1 MNRHRHAGQKS
12 LRHKKPFT
20 VHAVQTGAALLV
32 FFVLLFSA
40 AAAVALSALNN
51 RVAVRTSN
59 QTVFS
64 ELAQA
69 KEALLSFALLY
80 PDYYSGGPGRLPC
93 LDTNN
98 DGLTDFGCTSA
109 TIDQLPSYI
118 LPPLSPPP
126 PDNDPPIMVLS
137 NRIAGERFWYAVTE
151 TFRHDPVTNELNS
164 NILGGFTIN
173 GENDIVAVIIDAG
186 PPVGTQT
193 RSGNSANVINYLE
206 GGNQTT
212 PDFFTSSA
220 TPALFNDRVAF
231 ITDAEIRNQMTVRVA
246 QEIKRVLDIYHPL
259 NLNTY
264 PIDEAAFDLAMNGP
278 GVAAWYGTDDWESAL
293 KNRDFSSLPDSVS
306 FEFEKCSIKFTIT
319 YGQPGL
325 QRSPGSC

>member
-93 LDTNN
+93 PDTNN

-137 NRIAGERFWYAVTE
+137 NRITGERFWYAITGLYLQNPVISLLNTDTSG
-151 TFRHDPVTNELNS
+151 TFSID
-164 NILGGFTIN
+164 GQN
-173 GENDIVAVIIDAG
+173 GVVAVIIDAG

-193 RSGNSANVINYLE
+193 RSGGIPNPINYLE
-206 GGNQTT
+206 GGNQTP
-212 PDFFTSSA
+212 PDFVTSSA
-220 TPALFNDRVAF
+220 TPASFNDRVAF
-231 ITDAEIRNQMTVRVA
+231 ITVAEIRTQMTVRVA
-246 QEIKRVLDIYHPL
+246 QEIKRVLEMSGPNYPSDLDAL
-259 NLNTY
+259 NIEMNS
-264 PIDEAAFDLAMNGP
+264 AAA
-278 GVAAWYGTDDWESAL
+278 VWYNDGDWESAL
-293 KNRDFSSLPDSVS
+293 ENYMLVPPNSATLKFNN
-306 FEFEKCSIKFTIT
+306 CTTTFTIT
-319 YGQPGL
+319 FGQPGL
-325 QRSPGSC
+325 QRSTGSC

>member
-20 VHAVQTGAALLV
+20 VHAGQTGAALLV

-51 RVAVRTSN
+51 RVAGRTSD

-93 LDTNN
+93 PDTNN
-98 DGLTDFGCTSA
+98 NGLTDSGCTNA
-109 TIDQLPSYI
+109 TIGQLPNAIAS
-118 LPPLSPPP
+118 SPF
-126 PDNDPPIMVLS
+126 VFS
-137 NRIAGERFWYAVTE
+137 SRIPGERFWYAITGQY
-151 TFRHDPVTNELNS
+151 RGSPVIADLNADS
-164 NILGGFTIN
+164 SGAFTIN
-173 GENDIVAVIIDAG
+173 GQSNIVAVIIDAG
-186 PPVGTQT
+186 PPVGTQA
-193 RSGNSANVINYLE
+193 RSGSSANVINYLE
-206 GGNQTT
+206 GGNQTS

-231 ITDAEIRNQMTVRVA
+231 ISSAEIRTQMTVRVA

-264 PIDEAAFDLAMNGP
+264 PIDETAFDLAMSGP
-278 GVAAWYGTDDWESAL
+278 GVAGWYGTDDWESAL
-293 KNRDFSSLPDSVS
+293 ENYTLVS
-306 FEFEKCSIKFTIT
+306 ANSATFKFNNCTTTFTIT
-319 YGQPGL
+319 FGQPGL
-325 QRSPGSC
+325 QRSTGSC